1 MFKPFHDITTQAVAL
16 TPIFYLSWL
25 NYNRIECF
33 LSQVD
38 ADGNVLEGL
47 YDKNGAKIPR
57 DNTVPNPHQR
67 FVSGVLQTDKAFV
80 LTRT

>member
-16 TPIFYLSWL
+16 TPIFCLNWL

-38 ADGNVLEGL
+38 ADGNGRADLEILLPGV
-47 YDKNGAKIPR
+47 N
-57 DNTVPNPHQR
+57 R
-67 FVSGVLQTDKAFV
+67 FSGTNL
-80 LTRT
+80 LL

>member
-1 MFKPFHDITTQAVAL
+1 MFKPFHDITTQAVAP
-16 TPIFYLSWL
+16 TPIFYLNWL

-47 YDKNGAKIPR
+47 YDKNGAKI
-57 DNTVPNPHQR
+57 QI
-67 FVSGVLQTDKAFV
+67 
-80 LTRT
+80 